1 MRPMKK
7 TTSLILGIRQ
17 CGALARLVTAL
28 AAGLLAGLGLPAHAV
43 VDPGASVEGRWF
55 SNTTATGYVFGNN
68 SNSGYTPTVGNSSYS
83 HSNAAHNF
91 SGNAF
96 MGSVK
101 LFNEVVRGDNGTSR
115 GAIAGGFQEMITID
129 AAGRTGNAGVF
140 TGSIHIHMDQVAT
153 GQSYN
158 NLFGV
163 IVLDSMAS
171 ARFAMGEPSIGTYA
185 RQTYNW
191 FGVPLGDV
199 PSLNNDLP
207 FSVGFIFGTAFDIG
221 VWMSSYVEVGGYSNP
236 GTIQHNALNT
246 LAWNGISSVQDT
258 TLSQTVAPED
268 YTATGS
274 QGMNWAQAV
283 PEPASGAL
291 LVCGLFGLGLRRRR

>member
-1 MRPMKK
+1 MKK
-7 TTSLILGIRQ
+7 PTFLILRIRQ
-17 CGALARLVTAL
+17 SGALARLVPAL

-43 VDPGASVEGRWF
+43 VNPGASVSG
-55 SNTTATGYVFGNN
+55 SYLTNTSATGFVFGNN
-68 SNSGYTPTVGNSSYS
+68 GNQGYEPTVGNSSYS
-83 HSNAAHNF
+83 HSNAAHNL

-101 LFNEVVRGDNGTSR
+101 LFNDVVRTTNGTSR
-115 GAIAGGFQEMITID
+115 GAIAGGFQEMITISD
-129 AAGRTGNAGVF
+129 PARTGHAGVF

-153 GQSYN
+153 GQAYN

-171 ARFAMGEPSIGTYA
+171 AIFAMGEPSIGTYA

-191 FGVPLGDV
+191 FGGTPI
-199 PSLNNDLP
+199 SLDNDLA
-207 FSVGFIFGTAFDIG
+207 FSIGFTFGTAFDIG
-221 VWMSSYVEVGGYSNP
+221 VWMRSYVEVGGYGNP

-258 TLSQTVAPED
+258 TMGQTVAPED

-274 QGMNWAQAV
+274 QGMNWAGPV
-283 PEPASGAL
+283 PEPASGFL
-291 LVCGLFGLGLRRRR
+291 LGMAAVHFLVRRPRSNA